1 MLFLCIAVVV
11 LGSGYGK
18 SCSDSFNVMID
29 DSEYPRVGPG
39 PETVY
44 GIEFEMTANSL
55 DVLQMNAV
63 LSCFCVVDFKAD
75 PSR

>member
-39 PETVY
+39 PEPVHD
-44 GIEFEMTANSL
+44 IELKLLNIVDMFSKL
-55 DVLQMNAV
+55 NAV
-63 LSCFCVVDFKAD
+63 LSCFSVVVFKAD